1 MIKIGIVGYGYWGP
15 NLARNVNLNNCTELV
30 AIADTNIHKLQNI
43 KKLYPNVL
51 FCTNVEEIFP
61 LVDAVII
68 ATNVEYHY
76 ALAKKALE
84 LNKHVLIEKPATN
97 SLKKLFDLY
106 RIAKEKK
113 RTLMIDYTF
122 LYNGAV
128 RKLNEIIHDESFG
141 EITYIDSIRINLGI
155 FQSEVNV
162 IWDLAS
168 HDISIINFLLQKLPI
183 SVQATGI
190 SHLKNSIENIAYITL
205 NYTENII
212 VHIHCSWTSPVK
224 IRQMLIGGKKKMIV
238 YNDIEPTDKLRVYDF
253 DFHALD
259 QKFKDNFLVDY
270 RLGDISMPKFETDE
284 PLYLLIDDFQK
295 SIASSSEPISSI
307 QKGLLV
313 SCILEAAQKS
323 VKMNGKLVKINY
335 LI

>member
-1 MIKIGIVGYGYWGP
+1 MIKVGIVGYGYWGP
-15 NLARNVNLNNCTELV
+15 NLARNVNLNNSTELV
-30 AIADTNIHKLQNI
+30 AISDVDTQKLQNI
-43 KKLYPNVL
+43 KKLYPKVL
-51 FCTNVEEIFP
+51 LCTNVDEIFP
-61 LVDAVII
+61 LIDAVII

-76 ALAKKALE
+76 SLAKKALE

-97 SLKKLFDLY
+97 SLKKLVELY
-106 RIAKEKK
+106 RIAIEKD

-168 HDISIINFLLQKLPI
+168 HDISIINFLLQKLPV

-205 NYTENII
+205 NYIENII

-259 QKFKDNFLVDY
+259 QKFKNNFLVDY

-284 PLYLLIDDFQK
+284 PLFLLIDDFQK
-295 SIASSSEPISSI
+295 SINNSSEPISSI
-307 QKGLLV
+307 HKGLLV

-323 VKMNGKLVKINY
+323 VKLNGKLVKINY
-335 LI
+335 SN